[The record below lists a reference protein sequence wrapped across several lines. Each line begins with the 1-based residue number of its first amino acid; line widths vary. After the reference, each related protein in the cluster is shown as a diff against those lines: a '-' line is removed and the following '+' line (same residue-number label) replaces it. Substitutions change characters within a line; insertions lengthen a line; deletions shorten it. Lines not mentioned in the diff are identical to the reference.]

1 MHQRRSAYFPALVC
15 RDPGSAALR
24 GRTPVPRARGTAVRR
39 VVLCLKCR
47 LVDERGS
54 HEVPLPT
61 WPLLTQ
67 VCFVHRVS
75 SPMMFRMTEHGLA
88 DRDVLGRVVRPR
100 AQAVTEACLRY
111 SVTAQTI

>member
-1 MHQRRSAYFPALVC
+1 MHQRRSAYFPAPVC

-61 WPLLTQ
+61 WPLSIPEKSIIKVARIIEPIFIEDESIGKGTDFQ
-67 VCFVHRVS
+67 KPVPIRRVA
-75 SPMMFRMTEHGLA
+75 G
-88 DRDVLGRVVRPR
+88 
-100 AQAVTEACLRY
+100 
-111 SVTAQTI
+111 